1 MHVSPSFVHS
11 LHFVGIGGIGM
22 SGIAEVLHNQGYA
35 VRGSDVMENANVLR
49 LRGLGIPVVVGHAAE
64 NIRGADALVIS
75 TAIESDN
82 IEVRAARERGVPIT
96 TRGEMLAEV
105 ARLKRTV
112 AVSGSHG
119 KTTTTSLIAS
129 VFSGADLD
137 PTIINGGILNT
148 YHTNAR
154 LGNGEWVVVEAD
166 ESDGSFLKLPSII
179 NVITNIDL
187 EHMGFYQTANA
198 LEKAFRQFVYNLPF
212 YGLGV
217 LCSDHPRVRALMQ
230 KPLDRRIVTYG
241 WEGHPTVRGE
251 NLRYLPTGV
260 QFDVAISAGVPP
272 FLAQT
277 PQAQETCRI
286 QDLFLPMF
294 GAHNAL
300 NALAAVAI
308 ANELGIDMEV
318 VRRAFAE
325 FAGVKRRFTIVGA
338 CRGATLVDDYAH
350 HPAEIAVVLKAAQ
363 QVRAKRRI
371 VIFQPHRFT
380 RMQALWDD
388 FVKVLKTAEHVI
400 VAPVH
405 SAGEKPI
412 EGIEHGIFA
421 QALRT
426 AGTAQVD
433 TINNYDELLSRLAQI
448 LQEGDLVIGMGAG
461 SISDWMARL
470 YADLA

>member
-1 MHVSPSFVHS
+1 MHLSPSFVHS

-35 VRGSDVMENANVLR
+35 VRGSDVMENANVRR

-148 YHTNAR
+148 YNTNAR
-154 LGNGEWVVVEAD
+154 LGNGEWVIVEAD

-217 LCSDHPRVRALMQ
+217 LCTDHPRVRALMQ

-260 QFDVAISAGVPP
+260 QFDVAISAGVPT

-433 TINNYDELLSRLAQI
+433 TTNNYDELLSRLAQI